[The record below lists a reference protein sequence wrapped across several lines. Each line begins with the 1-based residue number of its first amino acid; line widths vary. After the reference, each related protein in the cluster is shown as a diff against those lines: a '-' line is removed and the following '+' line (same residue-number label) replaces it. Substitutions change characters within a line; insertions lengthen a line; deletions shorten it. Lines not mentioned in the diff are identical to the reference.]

1 MEEPGRLQS
10 MGSLESDMTE
20 RLHFHALEKEMA
32 TPSSVLHWRILWTE
46 KPSGLQP
53 MGCKESDTTER
64 LTFSSIRVSSDELAL
79 HIMSCYTTISPYLH
93 P

>member
-1 MEEPGRLQS
+1 
-10 MGSLESDMTE
+10 
-20 RLHFHALEKEMA
+20 MA
-32 TPSSVLHWRILWTE
+32 TPSSVLDWRILWTE

-53 MGCKESDTTER
+53 MGCKKSDKTER

-79 HIMSCYTTISPYLH
+79 HIMSCYTTVSPYLH

>member
-1 MEEPGRLQS
+1 
-10 MGSLESDMTE
+10 
-20 RLHFHALEKEMA
+20 MA